1 VTRRIELWAGPE
13 CTVNRVGDRYFDQL
27 ERTGHAHRLEDL
39 DRIAGL
45 GARAIR
51 MPILWE
57 RVAPDGLRRADW
69 RRADERLARARALG
83 LRPIVG
89 LVHHGSGPRGTSLL
103 EDSFVEGLASFA
115 RAVAQRYPWV
125 EDYTP
130 VNEPLTTARFSALY
144 GHWYPHL
151 RDDRAFVR
159 ALVNEC
165 RGTLAAMRAI
175 RDVVPGARL
184 VQTEDLGR
192 TYYTPP
198 LRDQGEF
205 DDERRWLAF
214 DLLLGRVGRDHPLR
228 RWLDAMGFAPEELDR
243 VRDRACPIDLLGVN
257 YYVTSDRV
265 LDHRLELYPAHLH
278 GGNGRE
284 AYVDV
289 EAVRVRPEG
298 IAGHAEVLM
307 RAWERYRLP
316 LAITEVHLGCTREEQ
331 ARWLVEAWRGA
342 HAARDAGA
350 DVRAVT
356 LWAVFGSFDW
366 SSLVTRDEGRYE
378 PGAFDV
384 RGPEPRSTALAATA
398 RALASGRATIP
409 PVAEDLGWWRRP
421 ERLSYGTPPPSASRE
436 RRASPLLVVGAGG
449 TLGRALR
456 AACALRGIEHR
467 AFSRA
472 ELDATSTEAVRAAIR
487 RLRPWAVVNAAG
499 YVRVDDAEDEP
510 ELCLRENVRAPAV
523 LAAACSEHGARLVT
537 FSTDLVFD
545 GNKRAP
551 YLEDDDVG
559 PLGVYARSKVAAER
573 AVLEAAPK
581 ALVVRTSAFFG
592 PTDHANFV
600 TRALEALARGERFHA
615 ATDMIVSP
623 TYVPDLAHAVLDLLV
638 DGERGLW
645 HLANGGELTWAE
657 LARRACKACGAN
669 DRALVACTRRELGLR
684 APRPEYSAL
693 GSSRGLL
700 LPDLDDALARYARSR
715 AR

>member
-1 VTRRIELWAGPE
+1 MSGGIELWAGPE

-27 ERTGHAHRLEDL
+27 ERSGHAHRLDDL
-39 DRIAGL
+39 DRIASL

-69 RRADERLARARALG
+69 RWADERLARARALG

-115 RAVAQRYPWV
+115 RAVAERYPWV

-144 GHWYPHL
+144 GHWYPHA

-165 RGTLAAMRAI
+165 RATLAAMAAI
-175 RDVVPGARL
+175 RDVAPGARL

-192 TYYTPP
+192 TYWTAP
-198 LRDQGEF
+198 LREQGEF

-214 DLLLGRVGRDHPLR
+214 DLLLGRVDREHPLR
-228 RWLDAMGFAPEELDR
+228 RWLDSMGFVPDELDR
-243 VRDRACPIDLLGVN
+243 LRSRGRGVDLVGVN
-257 YYVTSDRV
+257 YYLTSDRV
-265 LDHRLELYPAHLH
+265 LDHRLERYPAHLH

-284 AYVDV
+284 AYADV
-289 EAVRVRPEG
+289 EAVRVRAEG

-307 RAWERYRLP
+307 RAWERYGLP

-331 ARWLVEAWRGA
+331 VRWLVEAWRGA

-356 LWAVFGSFDW
+356 IWAAFGSFDW
-366 SSLVTRDEGRYE
+366 SSLVTREEGTYE

-384 RGPEPRSTALAATA
+384 RSPTPRPTALAVTA
-398 RALASGRATIP
+398 RALSSGRVKVP
-409 PVAEDLGWWRRP
+409 PVAEGRGWWRRP
-421 ERLSYGTPPPSASRE
+421 ERLWDPMPLSSARARGAPPV
-436 RRASPLLVVGAGG
+436 LIVGAGG

-456 AACALRGIEHR
+456 AACELRGIEHHGL
-467 AFSRA
+467 SRA
-472 ELDATSTEAVRAAIR
+472 ELDVASTDAVREAIR

-499 YVRVDDAEDEP
+499 YVRVDDAESEP
-510 ELCLRENVRAPAV
+510 HRCLRENSRAPAV
-523 LAAACSEHGARLVT
+523 LAAACREHDARLVT

-545 GNKRAP
+545 GKKREP
-551 YLEDDDVG
+551 YLEDDAVA

-573 AVLEAAPK
+573 AVLEVAP
-581 ALVVRTSAFFG
+581 ASLVVRTSAFFG
-592 PTDHANFV
+592 PTDRANFV
-600 TRALEALARGERFHA
+600 TRALESLARGERFCA
-615 ATDMIVSP
+615 ASDMIVSP

-638 DGERGLW
+638 DGEHGLW
-645 HLANGGELTWAE
+645 HVANRGELTWAE
-657 LARRACKACGAN
+657 LARRACRACGAS
-669 DRALVACTRRELGLR
+669 DRALVACTSEELGLR
-684 APRPEYSAL
+684 APRPAYSAL

-700 LPDLDDALARYARSR
+700 LPELDDALARYAQSR